1 MNNFIESVKAQMPAG
16 AELGSGRFVVMGTPS
31 GEVSFVVPEND
42 PETVVA
48 RAEVGSLEGVA
59 DPDAFLRD
67 MMAANRFWTGTN
79 GAVLSLGDGD
89 KVYLT
94 ARYEDDLFV
103 DEEALGNV
111 IGALAGTLKEWREH
125 LAFIGGRLPE
135 SESGKEVL

>member
-59 DPDAFLRD
+59 DPEAFLRD

-111 IGALAGTLKEWREH
+111 IGALAGTLKDWREH
-125 LAFIGGRLPE
+125 LAFIGGRLPG

>member
-16 AELGSGRFVVMGTPS
+16 VELGSGRFVVMGTPS

-42 PETVVA
+42 LETVVA

-67 MMAANRFWTGTN
+67 MMAANRFWAGTN

-125 LAFIGGRLPE
+125 LAFIGGRFPG